1 MGCPSGGRS
10 SCRGRPDFKFHRFWT
25 VGVAAGGKEQFP
37 EKSFLLLLEKC
48 DLACLQLVSSNPT
61 RGNVAT
67 RFFLACLSR
76 SSYRGRPAV
85 AVPFRSAGILRGSCP
100 CPAVAFRSAGILP
113 ASRRLIGVPPELRLG
128 GRWFPNLGLESL
140 LDFAM
145 CLCLQP
151 VSPNSELGSVA
162 ISLLFALLGGRL
174 PGDRSRPLTG
184 APARL
189 IRKSSI
195 RSMTRPGSKNH
206 WPSVQFLRAR
216 GHCPSET
223 RMKSENG
230 DERKVKL
237 ENWKRD
243 GIRAP
248 MISLR

>member
-1 MGCPSGGRS
+1 MGCPRPAGS
-10 SCRGRPDFKFHRFWT
+10 SCWGRPDFNFHRFWT

-85 AVPFRSAGILRGSCP
+85 AVR
-100 CPAVAFRSAGILP
+100 FRSAGILP

-128 GRWFPNLGLESL
+128 GRWFPNLGLELL

-195 RSMTRPGSKNH
+195 RSMTRPRSKNH